1 MGSLLTI
8 QSPYSGTKKGRVM
21 RIFLISTFQMTF
33 YIHILPF
40 HIFSITIREDQH
52 VISLEN
58 AWIFFD
64 FL

>member
-8 QSPYSGTKKGRVM
+8 QSPDCVTKIVRFMG
-21 RIFLISTFQMTF
+21 ISPISRFQITF
-33 YIHILPF
+33 YIQILHF

-52 VISLEN
+52 VISFEN